1 MAQPNPSNIPGTCL
15 WCGKKLV
22 YKYTHDI
29 FHGEGWMK
37 SKRNRRKMYEKPGPY
52 GDGYF
57 CSLTCGHRFAVVLA
71 SNGRRVVTKG
81 LSSLRQKAEG

>member
-1 MAQPNPSNIPGTCL
+1 
-15 WCGKKLV
+15 
-22 YKYTHDI
+22 
-29 FHGEGWMK
+29 MK